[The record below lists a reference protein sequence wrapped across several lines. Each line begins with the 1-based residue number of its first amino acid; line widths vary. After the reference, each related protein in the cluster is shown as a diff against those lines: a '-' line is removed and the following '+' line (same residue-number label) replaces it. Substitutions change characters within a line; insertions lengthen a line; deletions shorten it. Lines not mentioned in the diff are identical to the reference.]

1 MKNFKKEGQ
10 KLPLYG
16 IGPWLVAAMA
26 ILIAI
31 GIVLSRS
38 VFLSLTCTGAAI
50 WIFRIV
56 GIAVLACGILV
67 WYVGAL
73 RSGMDNNITDNRLKT
88 DGIYAWVR
96 NPMYAGLWFIFTG
109 ISFLWANWFLLAAP
123 ALCWLLIT
131 LVLKNT
137 EEKWL
142 KDLYGQEYIDYC
154 KRVNRCIPW
163 FPKKS

>member
-16 IGPWLVAAMA
+16 IGPWLVLSMA
-26 ILIAI
+26 VLTTIGVVLSCLVFKGLSCTGIALWIFRVI
-31 GIVLSRS
+31 GIVL
-38 VFLSLTCTGAAI
+38 I
-50 WIFRIV
+50 I
-56 GIAVLACGILV
+56 CGITI

-73 RSGMDNNITDNRLKT
+73 KSKMDSNITDNRLKT

-96 NPMYAGLWFIFTG
+96 NPMYSGLWILFSG
-109 ISFLWANWFLLAAP
+109 ISFMWANWCVLAAP
-123 ALCWLLIT
+123 VLCWILMT
-131 LVLKNT
+131 VVLKNT

-163 FPKKS
+163 FPKK